1 MNIEK
6 TRKPEQTEFLKS
18 LLSANNIGE
27 WEIDFIKSIVNHD
40 RRLSYKQKQVIKK
53 IAFQN
58 KCYL

>member
-27 WEIDFIKSIVNHD
+27 WEIDFIKI
-40 RRLSYKQKQVIKK
+40 
-53 IAFQN
+53 
-58 KCYL
+58 